1 MSFHHTVDF
10 SEGNKMVFFLMKLVF
25 KENGIVVAK
34 IDFKLSKKIISEV
47 NYKEKVS
54 WSFRSLGS
62 GSLSKGGDS
71 GSSPRVWDNNIKD
84 GYLPNQF
91 CI

>member
-1 MSFHHTVDF
+1 MELWLQILILS
-10 SEGNKMVFFLMKLVF
+10 S
-25 KENGIVVAK
+25 AK
-34 IDFKLSKKIISEV
+34 IRSEV

-62 GSLSKGGDS
+62 GSLGKGGDS
-71 GSSPRVWDNNIKD
+71 GSSPCIGDNNLKD

>member
-1 MSFHHTVDF
+1 
-10 SEGNKMVFFLMKLVF
+10 MVA
-25 KENGIVVAK
+25 N
-34 IDFKLSKKIISEV
+34 IDFKLSKKISEI

-54 WSFRSLGS
+54 WSSRSLGS

-71 GSSPRVWDNNIKD
+71 KSSPCVGDNNIKD
-84 GYLPNQF
+84 GYLLNWF